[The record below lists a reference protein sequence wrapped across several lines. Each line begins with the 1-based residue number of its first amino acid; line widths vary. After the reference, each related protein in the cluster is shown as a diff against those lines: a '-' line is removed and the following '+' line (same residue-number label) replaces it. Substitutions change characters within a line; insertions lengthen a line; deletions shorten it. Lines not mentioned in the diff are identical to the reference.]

1 MQVNPKARRVKRI
14 VTSVIFLSFCCFLA
28 GFGQEG
34 VEYDLKKP
42 PKYENRTLGYEK
54 TDNTKFNV
62 PRKFT
67 QNTITHYNF
76 YFNTNVKLNEIL
88 TRAKL
93 QFKDDYTQLLP
104 FYNYNLETTSKDKR
118 NLDSVIDKINT
129 SILIHDLRNDW
140 NDNMYMLMGRA
151 YFYKNNLDSAHVL
164 FQFVNYAYAPREKD
178 GYPIPI
184 GSNSEEGGNAFTVS
198 TNEKRS
204 IIKKTFSQPPSRNE
218 SLVWLI
224 HVYIV
229 QDKTEKAAALIDI
242 LNHDPNFPARLLP
255 ALHEMQALWFYN
267 EHMYDSAAAHLIRA
281 LDNASTQGDQARW
294 EFLIG
299 QLYERAGYPHE
310 AKSWYEKAAS
320 HTLDA
325 SLEVYARLNAIRQN
339 REDGSDKNYIQKNID
354 ALKRMAR
361 KEIYEPYL
369 DVIYYASAEMELER
383 NDRIAARVY
392 FKKCIEHSLGLGYN
406 RDRAFLKLGWIFM
419 EEKSYVYAKYAYDS
433 VNTSDPQIADSLKI
447 LMDRKLALNQ
457 IVPPILTIRRQD
469 SLQRIAAMSP
479 EERDEYLKKQIRNYR
494 KQQGVKEDDAG
505 GTGPGGYGFVSN
517 STNTDMFGAGTAGEW
532 YFYNPGVKSKG
543 YGDFK
548 SKFGN
553 RPNVDNWFA
562 QSLINRQVTGLVSGS
577 AQETNSTGAIA
588 PPPEKKLTTN
598 ALLEALPLTPEK
610 LKISRDSVEN
620 ALFAL
625 GRALQDYIPD
635 YQSAINHYDTLLNRF
650 PDTRYYQ
657 EALFNEYY
665 CYLKLPDSAN
675 AMRVLALMKQ
685 KFPTGRYLAKI
696 TDPNAGP
703 PDKAVRVEATFAYEK
718 VYEQLIEGKF
728 DKAAAQKL
736 KLDSMYGQKYW
747 TPQLLYVEALYY
759 IHYRYDSIA
768 KVTLNNIIF
777 KFSGTAM
784 SSKAKNT
791 LRVLNE
797 REKIENYLRNLHI
810 TRTQEDSIERV
821 VNNNVPA
828 KTTEP
833 VKPAVGNTLK
843 PAKDSSLAIV
853 KKADSIQSKKQPVFL
868 SPFIWAPQKM
878 QSVALVMSR
887 VDPVYVTESKNA
899 FARYNRENYY
909 GKNYDIE
916 LVALTDTTKMMVIHG
931 FDDATG
937 ALTYLG
943 KAMEAAPR
951 DVIPWLPATKYYF
964 IIIDDQNMEMLK
976 TNKDMLLYKK
986 FLLYY
991 SPDKFPQF
999 K

>member
-1 MQVNPKARRVKRI
+1 LQVNPKARRVKRI
-14 VTSVIFLSFCCFLA
+14 VTSVIFMSFFCFLTVS
-28 GFGQEG
+28 GQEG

-54 TDNTKFNV
+54 SDNTKFNV
-62 PRKFT
+62 PRRFT
-67 QNTITHYNF
+67 QNSITHYNF

-198 TNEKRS
+198 TNEKRN

-224 HVYIV
+224 RVYIT
-229 QDKTEKAAALIDI
+229 QDKPEMAAALIDI
-242 LNHDPNFPARLLP
+242 LNHDPNFPARLQP

-267 EHMYDSAAAHLIRA
+267 EHMYDSAAIHLSKA
-281 LDNASTQGDQARW
+281 LDNATSQSEQARW

-299 QLYERAGYPHE
+299 QLYERSMSPHE
-310 AKSWYEKAAS
+310 AKFWYEKAAS

-339 REDGSDKNYIQKNID
+339 KGDGSDNNYIQKNLD

-383 NDRIAARVY
+383 NDRKAARLY
-392 FKKCIEHSLGLGYN
+392 FQKCIDHALGLGYN

-419 EEKSYVYAKYAYDS
+419 QDKSYVYAKYAYDS
-433 VNTSDPQIADSLKI
+433 INTADPQIADSLKI

-457 IVPPILTIRRQD
+457 IVPQILTIQRQD
-469 SLQRIAAMSP
+469 SLQRIAAMTP
-479 EERDEYLKKQIRNYR
+479 EERDDYLKKQIRNYH
-494 KQQGVKEDDAG
+494 KQQGIADEQAG

-517 STNTDMFGAGTAGEW
+517 STNTDMFGAGTTGEW

-543 YGDFK
+543 FGDFK
-548 SKFGN
+548 SKWGN

-562 QSLINRQVTGLVSGS
+562 QSVINKQITGLVSGNTLQPTPS
-577 AQETNSTGAIA
+577 GAVLT
-588 PPPEKKLTTN
+588 PPAKKLTTD
-598 ALLEALPLTPEK
+598 ALLESLPLTPEK
-610 LKISRDSVEN
+610 LKISKDSVEN

-635 YQSAINHYDTLLNRF
+635 YQSAIARYDTLLIGF
-650 PDTRYYQ
+650 PETRYFQ

-665 CYLKLPDSAN
+665 CYLKLQDSAN
-675 AMRVLALMKQ
+675 ASRILALMKQ

-703 PDKAVRVEATFAYEK
+703 PDKAIRVEATFAYEK
-718 VYEQLIEGKF
+718 VYEELIEGKF
-728 DKAAAQKL
+728 DEAAAQKI
-736 KLDSMYGQKYW
+736 KLDSLYGQKYW
-747 TPQLLYVEALYY
+747 TPQLMYVEALYY

-768 KVTLNNIIF
+768 KVTLNNIIVRF
-777 KFSGTAM
+777 GGTAM
-784 SSKAKNT
+784 SAKAKNT

-797 REKIENYLRNLHI
+797 RERIENYLRNLHI
-810 TRTQEDSIERV
+810 TRAQEDSIEETTK
-821 VNNNVPA
+821 VNLQA
-828 KTTEP
+828 KTAESP
-833 VKPAVGNTLK
+833 KPAIAK
-843 PAKDSSLAIV
+843 PAIPAKDSSQAVI
-853 KKADSIQSKKQPVFL
+853 KKADSIQTRKQPVFL
-868 SPFIWAPQKM
+868 SPFIWSPQKT
-878 QSVALVMSR
+878 QSVALVMTK

-909 GKNYDIE
+909 GKNYDIN
-916 LVALTDTTKMMVIHG
+916 LVAITDTTKMMVIHG
-931 FDDATG
+931 FDDAAS

-943 KAMEAAPR
+943 KASNAAPR
-951 DVIPWLPATKYYF
+951 DVIPWLPATKYFF
-964 IIIDDQNMEMLK
+964 IIIDDQNLEILK
-976 TNKDMLLYKK
+976 TNKDMSLYKK
-986 FLLYY
+986 FLLNY